1 MAKNKRP
8 RKHYRPKPCY
18 VPLWTE
24 KDKSNIK
31 ALFEHAEL
39 VTMLKLPTGEV
50 TMDDLCC
57 IRDTLNLC
65 LMGCMTRDWLDKDE
79 VKAAEPVVRAPA

>member
-18 VPLWTE
+18 VPVWTE

-39 VTMLKLPTGEV
+39 VTMLKLPTGGN
-50 TMDDLCC
+50 D
-57 IRDTLNLC
+57 
-65 LMGCMTRDWLDKDE
+65 G
-79 VKAAEPVVRAPA
+79 